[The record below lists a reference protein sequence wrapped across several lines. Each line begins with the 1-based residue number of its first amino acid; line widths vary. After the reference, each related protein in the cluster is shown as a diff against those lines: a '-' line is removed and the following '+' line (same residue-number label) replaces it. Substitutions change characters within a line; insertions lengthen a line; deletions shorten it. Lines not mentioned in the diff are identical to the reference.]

1 MATRTANIVE
11 PLLWRA
17 PLSAG
22 ETTLAD
28 AIREKIAVTRAHLLD
43 FIKLDEA
50 PPHHALTLTE
60 WQRPAELRSLLA
72 TYSDHIYRNQPT
84 LTREN
89 KPLLSLWAQ
98 WYMADGA
105 ACHASPADPGND
117 ARSLVGTFPC

>member
-1 MATRTANIVE
+1 MATRTAHIVE

-60 WQRPAELRSLLA
+60 WQRPADTRRSEERRVGKECR
-72 TYSDHIYRNQPT
+72 SR
-84 LTREN
+84 
-89 KPLLSLWAQ
+89 W
-98 WYMADGA
+98 
-105 ACHASPADPGND
+105 SPYH
-117 ARSLVGTFPC
+117 

>member
-1 MATRTANIVE
+1 MATRTAHIVE

-72 TYSDHIYRNQPT
+72 TYSDHIYRNQT
-84 LTREN
+84 AVI
-89 KPLLSLWAQ
+89 PLGTVV
-98 WYMADGA
+98 YRADGA
-105 ACHASPADPGND
+105 ACHAGPVDPGND

>member
-1 MATRTANIVE
+1 MATRTAHIVE

-50 PPHHALTLTE
+50 PPHHALTLTQ

-84 LTREN
+84 LAREN

-98 WYMADGA
+98 WYGRKPLAVRLRFF
-105 ACHASPADPGND
+105 ACLPG
-117 ARSLVGTFPC
+117 